1 MTHAEVM
8 ERLTGVFRDVFDDD
22 SIVITDQTTAND
34 IEEWDSLEH
43 INLIDAVEQEFHM
56 QFQMKEV
63 SGMKNVGEMAD
74 IVANTLRKSPLFLLA
89 VLGGNSPILSET
101 AVFS

>member
-34 IEEWDSLEH
+34 IEEWDSLSH
-43 INLIDAVEQEFHM
+43 IQLTKDIEK
-56 QFQMKEV
+56 QFGIKLTAREIM
-63 SGMKNVGEMAD
+63 SWDNVGEMVEA
-74 IVANTLRKSPLFLLA
+74 IQCKL
-89 VLGGNSPILSET
+89 
-101 AVFS
+101 

>member
-63 SGMKNVGEMAD
+63 SGMKNVGEMAEHCCQSG
-74 IVANTLRKSPLFLLA
+74 NRKAKEAGTVP
-89 VLGGNSPILSET
+89 PINRKIT
-101 AVFS
+101 